1 MKKALT
7 IIFIIVI
14 LVGIGYFWD
23 HDRGAVLENN
33 KSETEFNIPQN
44 DTHSDTTKPSSISP
58 KLPKLNNYE
67 LKDKPVSVSKNKREL
82 AYQSAC
88 AFLDKLDL
96 EYSKREY
103 EISEEAN
110 YITIR
115 YKAPKGM
122 RAGDFIVVVD
132 SGTFEI
138 SDKTKL
144 WR

>member
-44 DTHSDTTKPSSISP
+44 DTHSDTTKPLAISP
-58 KLPKLNNYE
+58 KLLKSNNYK
-67 LKDKPVSVSKNKREL
+67 LKDKPVDVLKNKREL

>member
-44 DTHSDTTKPSSISP
+44 DTHSDTTKHSLISP

-82 AYQSAC
+82 AYQTAC

>member
-23 HDRGAVLENN
+23 HDKGAVLENN
-33 KSETEFNIPQN
+33 ESETELNIPQN
-44 DTHSDTTKPSSISP
+44 ETHSDTPKHLSISP
-58 KLPKLNNYE
+58 KLPKSNNYK

-82 AYQSAC
+82 AYQAAC

-122 RAGDFIVVVD
+122 LAGDFIVVVD

>member
-1 MKKALT
+1 MKKVL
-7 IIFIIVI
+7 ILIFITVI
-14 LVGIGYFWD
+14 LSVILYFWAYD
-23 HDRGAVLENN
+23 KVTMPEIN
-33 KSETEFNIPQN
+33 KIVTELNIPQN
-44 DTHSDTTKPSSISP
+44 DTNSDTTKHLSIIP
-58 KLPKLNNYE
+58 KLPKSNNYK

-82 AYQSAC
+82 AYQAAC

-122 RAGDFIVVVD
+122 LAGDFIVVVD

>member
-23 HDRGAVLENN
+23 HDRGAMPEIN
-33 KSETEFNIPQN
+33 KIETELNIPQN
-44 DTHSDTTKPSSISP
+44 DTNSDTTKHSSISP

-82 AYQSAC
+82 AYQTAC

-115 YKAPKGM
+115 YKAPNGM
-122 RAGDFIVVVD
+122 LAGDFIVVVD
-132 SGTFEI
+132 SETFKI